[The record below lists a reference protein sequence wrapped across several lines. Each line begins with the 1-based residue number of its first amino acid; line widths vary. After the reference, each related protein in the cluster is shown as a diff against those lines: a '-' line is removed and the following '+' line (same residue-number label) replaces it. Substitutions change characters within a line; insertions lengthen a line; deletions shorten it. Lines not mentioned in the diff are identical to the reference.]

1 MVMNPELFRRR
12 FELHMIYFLVGTAG
26 AIGAVL
32 RYVIGIFF
40 FTDSSF
46 PITTLSINLIGCF
59 LLAWFTTSLFKRLS
73 VSPMISTAVSTGFIG
88 SFTTFSA
95 VSVETVNM
103 FQSGNVLL
111 AAFYVFISISGGLL
125 MSSLGFQRSR
135 E

>member
-1 MVMNPELFRRR
+1 
-12 FELHMIYFLVGTAG
+12 MIYFLVGTAG

-32 RYVIGIFF
+32 RYAVGILF
-40 FTDSSF
+40 FTNSSF
-46 PITTLSINLIGCF
+46 PITTLIVNLIGCF
-59 LLAWFTTSLFKRLS
+59 LLAWFTTSLFKRFS
-73 VSPMISTAVSTGFIG
+73 FSPMIRTAVSTGLVG

-95 VSVETVNM
+95 VSVETVTM

-111 AAFYVFISISGGLL
+111 AVLYVFISFSGGLL